1 MTDRLDK
8 GAYLGN
14 PNLKSANVPV
24 EFTEE
29 QVGEYLRC
37 SEDPIYFIKTYVK
50 IVNLNEGL
58 VPFELYDFQEKFVRT
73 IHQNRFVISKFPR
86 QSGKSTTVIS
96 YILHTVLF
104 NPNQNV
110 AILANKL
117 ATARELLHRLKLAYE
132 HLPKWLQQGVLSW
145 NKGSIELENG
155 SKILASATSSSAV
168 RGNSFN
174 LILLDEFAYVPY
186 NIADEFFSSV
196 YPTISSGKN
205 TKVIIVSTP
214 KGMNMY
220 YKLWTDAVNK
230 RNEYVPV
237 EVFWDEVPGRDEEWK
252 AQTIKN
258 TSEEQFRV
266 EFECD
271 FVGSI
276 HTLISSRKLKTL
288 SFINPLYKNDDGF
301 KVYEKPKKD
310 HNYILI
316 ADTSRGTGNDYHAF
330 TVIDMTQAPYRV
342 VATFRNNL
350 MAPAIYPTAI
360 ISAARQ
366 FNNAMVLVELNDI
379 GGQIADIIH
388 EEFEYEGLMSTS
400 VKGRKGQVLDG
411 GFNAQNQQRGVK
423 TTEVVKRVGCTTLKG
438 LIEQE
443 KLIIEDYDLVKEL
456 FSFVSKKN
464 SFEAEVGH
472 HDDLVMTLVLFAW
485 LTTQLYFKDIV
496 GGNISFE
503 MYGKEMK
510 ALEDE
515 MFFGFVDDG
524 ISDPHNEDSGTD
536 GWISA

>member
-1 MTDRLDK
+1 MTDK
-8 GAYLGN
+8 QNKSAYLGN
-14 PNLKSANVPV
+14 SNLKAENIQVQW
-24 EFTEE
+24 TEE
-29 QVGEYLRC
+29 QLEEYMKC
-37 SEDPIYFIKTYVK
+37 SQDPVYFIKKYVK

-58 VPFELYDFQEKFVRT
+58 VPFELYDFQERFVNT
-73 IHQNRFVISKFPR
+73 MHSNRFVISKFPR
-86 QSGKSTTVIS
+86 QSGKSTTVIA

-104 NPNQNV
+104 NPDQNV

-132 HLPKWLQQGVLSW
+132 YLPHWIQQGVRSW
-145 NKGSIELENG
+145 NKGSIELENN

-168 RGNSFN
+168 RGSSFN
-174 LILLDEFAYVPY
+174 MILLDEFAYVPF

-205 TKVIIVSTP
+205 TKVIVVSTP
-214 KGMNMY
+214 KGMNLY
-220 YKLWTDAVNK
+220 YKMWTDAVNG

-237 EVFWDEVPGRDEEWK
+237 EVFWDEVPGRDEAWK
-252 AQTIKN
+252 EQTIKN

-276 HTLISSRKLKTL
+276 HTLISPKKLKTL
-288 SFINPLYKNDDGF
+288 TFNSPIHKNDEGY

-310 HNYILI
+310 GNYILI

-330 TVIDMTQAPYRV
+330 TVIDLTHSPYRV

-350 MAPAIYPTAI
+350 MPPALYPTAI
-360 ISAARQ
+360 MAAAKQ
-366 FNNAMVLVELNDI
+366 FNNAMVLIEINDI
-379 GGQIADIIH
+379 GSQVSDIIH
-388 EEFEYEGLMSTS
+388 DEFEYDNLMVTS

-411 GFNAQNQQRGVK
+411 GFNAQNMQRGVK
-423 TTEVVKRVGCTTLKG
+423 TTEVVKRIGCTTLKG
-438 LIEQE
+438 LVEQE
-443 KLIIEDYDLVKEL
+443 KLLIEDYDIIKEL

-464 SFEAEVGH
+464 SFEAENGH
-472 HDDLVMTLVLFAW
+472 NDDLVITLVIFGW

-496 GGNISFE
+496 GGGNISYE
-503 MYGKEMK
+503 MYGKQMK
-510 ALEDE
+510 ELEEE

-524 ISDPHNEDSGTD
+524 ISDPHTEND
-536 GWISA
+536 GWSLA

>member
-1 MTDRLDK
+1 MTDKQDK

-24 EFTEE
+24 QFTEE
-29 QVGEYLRC
+29 QVSEYMKC
-37 SEDPIYFIKTYVK
+37 AEDPVYFIKKYVR

-58 VPFELYDFQEKFVRT
+58 IPFDLYDFQERFVQT
-73 IHQNRFVISKFPR
+73 IHANRFVISKFPR

-132 HLPKWLQQGVLSW
+132 YLPKWIQQGVISW

-174 LILLDEFAYVPY
+174 LILLDEFAYVPF

-237 EVFWDEVPGRDEEWK
+237 EVFWDEVPGRDEAWK
-252 AQTIKN
+252 EQTIKN
-258 TSEEQFRV
+258 TSEEQFRT

-271 FVGSI
+271 FVGSV
-276 HTLISSRKLKTL
+276 HTLISAKKLQTLTFVNPIHKTE
-288 SFINPLYKNDDGF
+288 DGF
-301 KVYEKPKKD
+301 KVYEKPQKG

-330 TVIDMTQAPYRV
+330 VVIDMTTPPYRV
-342 VATFRNNL
+342 VATFRNNTL
-350 MAPAIYPTAI
+350 PPAIYPTAI

-366 FNNAMVLVELNDI
+366 FNEALVLIELNDI
-379 GGQIADIIH
+379 GGQVSDIIH
-388 EEFEYEGLMSTS
+388 EEFEYDGLMSTS
-400 VKGRKGQVLDG
+400 IKGRKGQVLDG

-438 LIEQE
+438 LIEQDR
-443 KLIIEDYDLVKEL
+443 LMIEDFDLVKEL
-456 FSFVSKKN
+456 FSFVAKKN

-472 HDDLVMTLVLFAW
+472 NDDLVMTLVLFAW
-485 LTTQLYFKDIV
+485 LTTQLYFKDIT

-503 MYGKEMK
+503 MYGGQMRQ
-510 ALEDE
+510 LEEE
-515 MFFGFVDDG
+515 MFFGFLEDG
-524 ISDPHNEDSGTD
+524 LTDNDSENLQG
-536 GWISA
+536 GWTPL

>member
-37 SEDPIYFIKTYVK
+37 SEDPVYFIKEYVK

-237 EVFWDEVPGRDEEWK
+237 EVFWDEVPGRDEDWK

-271 FVGSI
+271 FVGSV
-276 HTLISSRKLKTL
+276 HTLISPRKLKTL
-288 SFINPLYKNDDGF
+288 SFINPVYKNDEGF

-330 TVIDMTQAPYRV
+330 TIVDMTEAPYRV

-350 MAPAIYPTAI
+350 MPPAMYPTAI
-360 ISAARQ
+360 VTAARQ
-366 FNNAMVLVELNDI
+366 FNNAMVLIELNDI
-379 GGQIADIIH
+379 GGQVADIIH

-423 TTEVVKRVGCTTLKG
+423 TTEVVKRIGCTTLKG
-438 LIEQE
+438 LVEQE
-443 KLIIEDYDLVKEL
+443 KLIIEDYDVVKEL

-485 LTTQLYFKDIV
+485 LTTQLYFKDVV
-496 GGNISFE
+496 GGNISME

-515 MFFGFVDDG
+515 MFFGFIDDG
-524 ISDPHNEDSGTD
+524 VSDPLDSSTSD
-536 GWISA
+536 GWTIV

>member
-1 MTDRLDK
+1 MTDKQDK

-14 PNLKSANVPV
+14 PNLKAANVPV
-24 EFTEE
+24 EFNEE
-29 QVGEYLRC
+29 QVAEYLHC
-37 SEDPIYFIKTYVK
+37 SQDPVYFIKNYVK
-50 IVNLNEGL
+50 IVNLNDGL
-58 VPFELYDFQEKFVRT
+58 VPFELYDFQEKFVNT
-73 IHQNRFVISKFPR
+73 IHKNRFTISKFPR
-86 QSGKSTTVIS
+86 QSGKSTTVIA

-132 HLPKWLQQGVLSW
+132 YLPKWIQQGVLSW

-155 SKILASATSSSAV
+155 SKILAAATSSSAV

-174 LILLDEFAYVPY
+174 LILLDEFAYVPF

-220 YKLWTDAVNK
+220 YKLWTDSVNG

-237 EVFWDEVPGRDEEWK
+237 EVFWDEVPGRDEAWK
-252 AQTIKN
+252 EQTIKN
-258 TSEEQFRV
+258 TSEEQFRT

-271 FVGSI
+271 FVGSV
-276 HTLISSRKLKTL
+276 HTLISPRKLKTL
-288 SFINPLYKNDDGF
+288 SFVNPIHKNDEGF
-301 KVYEKPKKD
+301 KLYEKPKKG

-330 TVIDMTQAPYRV
+330 TVLDMTEAPYRV
-342 VATFRNNL
+342 VATFRNNIL
-350 MAPAIYPTAI
+350 PPAMYPTAI
-360 ISAARQ
+360 VAAARQ
-366 FNNAMVLVELNDI
+366 FNDALVLVELNDI
-379 GGQIADIIH
+379 GGQVADIIH

-464 SFEAEVGH
+464 TYEAEVGH

-485 LTTQLYFKDIV
+485 LTTQLYFKDLI
-496 GGNISFE
+496 GGNISLE

-510 ALEDE
+510 QLEEE
-515 MFFGFVDDG
+515 MFFGFIDDG
-524 ISDPHNEDSGTD
+524 LGDPGGEDSY
-536 GWISA
+536 WKSS

>member
-37 SEDPIYFIKTYVK
+37 SEDPVYFIKEYVK

-220 YKLWTDAVNK
+220 YKLWTDSVNK

-271 FVGSI
+271 FVGSV
-276 HTLISSRKLKTL
+276 HTLISPRKLKTL
-288 SFINPLYKNDDGF
+288 SFINPLYKNDEGF

-330 TVIDMTQAPYRV
+330 TIIDMTEAPYRV

-350 MAPAIYPTAI
+350 MPPAMYPTAI
-360 ISAARQ
+360 VSAARQ
-366 FNNAMVLVELNDI
+366 FNGAMVLIELNDI
-379 GGQIADIIH
+379 GGQVADIIH

-423 TTEVVKRVGCTTLKG
+423 TTEVVKRIGCTTLKG
-438 LIEQE
+438 LVEQE
-443 KLIIEDYDLVKEL
+443 KLIIEDYDVVKEL

-485 LTTQLYFKDIV
+485 LTTQLYFKDVV
-496 GGNISFE
+496 GGNISIE
-503 MYGKEMK
+503 MYGKEIK

-515 MFFGFVDDG
+515 MFFGFIDDG
-524 ISDPHNEDSGTD
+524 VSDPLDPSTND
-536 GWISA
+536 GWTIV

>member
-14 PNLKSANVPV
+14 PNLKAANVPV

-29 QVGEYLRC
+29 QIGEYLRC
-37 SEDPIYFIKTYVK
+37 SEDPVYFIKNYVK

-58 VPFELYDFQEKFVRT
+58 VPFELYEFQERFVKT
-73 IHQNRFVISKFPR
+73 IHNNRFTISKFPR
-86 QSGKSTTVIS
+86 QSGKSTTVIA

-132 HLPKWLQQGVLSW
+132 HLPRWLQQGVLSW

-174 LILLDEFAYVPY
+174 LILLDEFAYVPF

-220 YKLWTDAVNK
+220 YKLWTDSVNK
-230 RNEYVPV
+230 RNDYVPV

-258 TSEEQFRV
+258 TSEEQFRT

-271 FVGSI
+271 FVGSV
-276 HTLISSRKLKTL
+276 HTLISSKKLKTL
-288 SFINPLYKNDDGF
+288 TFVNPLYKNEEGF
-301 KVYEKPKKD
+301 KVYEKAKPN
-310 HNYILI
+310 HQYILI

-330 TVIDMTQAPYRV
+330 TVIDLTEAPYRV

-350 MAPAIYPTAI
+350 MPPSMYPMAI
-360 ISAARQ
+360 ISAAKQ
-366 FNNAMVLVELNDI
+366 FNSAMVLVELNDI
-379 GGQIADIIH
+379 GGQVADIIH
-388 EEFEYEGLMSTS
+388 EEFEYDGLMSTS

-443 KLIIEDYDLVKEL
+443 KLVIEDYDLVKEL

-472 HDDLVMTLVLFAW
+472 NDDLVMTLVLFAW
-485 LTTQLYFKDIV
+485 LTTQLYFKDVV

-503 MYGKEMK
+503 MYADKMK
-510 ALEDE
+510 QLEED

-524 ISDPHNEDSGTD
+524 VNDPD
-536 GWISA
+536 GVDRETGDWF

>member
-37 SEDPIYFIKTYVK
+37 SEDPVYFIKEYVK

-271 FVGSI
+271 FVGSV
-276 HTLISSRKLKTL
+276 HTLISPRKLKTL
-288 SFINPLYKNDDGF
+288 SFINPVYKNDEGF

-330 TVIDMTQAPYRV
+330 TIIDMTEAPYRV

-350 MAPAIYPTAI
+350 MPPAMYPTAI
-360 ISAARQ
+360 VSAARQ
-366 FNNAMVLVELNDI
+366 FNNSMVLIELNDI
-379 GGQIADIIH
+379 GGQVADILH

-423 TTEVVKRVGCTTLKG
+423 TTEVVKRIGCTTLKG
-438 LIEQE
+438 LVEQE
-443 KLIIEDYDLVKEL
+443 KLIIEDYDVVKEL

-485 LTTQLYFKDIV
+485 LTTQLYFKDVV
-496 GGNISFE
+496 GGNISME

-515 MFFGFVDDG
+515 MFFGFIDDG
-524 ISDPHNEDSGTD
+524 VSDPLDPSSTND
-536 GWISA
+536 GWTIV

>member
-1 MTDRLDK
+1 MTDKQDK

-14 PNLKSANVPV
+14 PNLKGANVPV

-29 QVGEYLRC
+29 QIAEYLRC
-37 SEDPIYFIKTYVK
+37 SQDPIHFIKNYVK
-50 IVNLNEGL
+50 IVNLNDGL
-58 VPFELYDFQEKFVRT
+58 VPFELYDFQEKFVKT
-73 IHQNRFVISKFPR
+73 IHANRFTISKFPR
-86 QSGKSTTVIS
+86 QSGKSTTVIA

-132 HLPKWLQQGVLSW
+132 YLPKWIQQGVLSW

-155 SKILASATSSSAV
+155 SKILAAATSSSAV

-174 LILLDEFAYVPY
+174 LILLDEFAYVPF

-220 YKLWTDAVNK
+220 YKLWTDSVNG

-237 EVFWDEVPGRDEEWK
+237 EVFWDEVPGRDEAWK
-252 AQTIKN
+252 QQTIKN
-258 TSEEQFRV
+258 TSEEQFRT

-276 HTLISSRKLKTL
+276 HTLISPRKLKTL
-288 SFINPLYKNDDGF
+288 SFINPIYKNDDGF
-301 KVYEKPKKD
+301 KVYEKPQKN
-310 HNYILI
+310 HNYIVI
-316 ADTSRGTGNDYHAF
+316 VDTSRGTGNDYHAF
-330 TVIDMTQAPYRV
+330 TVIDITQAPYRI
-342 VATFRNNL
+342 VATFRNNIIP
-350 MAPAIYPTAI
+350 PAMYPTAI
-360 ISAARQ
+360 IAAARQ
-366 FNNAMVLVELNDI
+366 FNDALVLVELNDI
-379 GGQIADIIH
+379 GGQIADIIY

-464 SFEAEVGH
+464 TYEAETGH

-485 LTTQLYFKDIV
+485 LTTQLYFKDLI
-496 GGNISFE
+496 GGNISLE

-510 ALEDE
+510 QLEEE
-515 MFFGFVDDG
+515 MFFGFIDDG
-524 ISDPHNEDSGTD
+524 VGDPDGEDRSM
-536 GWISA
+536 WKPA

>member
-1 MTDRLDK
+1 MTTK
-8 GAYLGN
+8 QNKSAYLGN
-14 PNLKSANVPV
+14 ANLKAANVPV

-29 QVGEYLRC
+29 QIAEYLRC
-37 SEDPIYFIKTYVK
+37 SQDPVYFIKNYVK

-58 VPFELYDFQEKFVRT
+58 VPFELYDFQERFVKT
-73 IHQNRFVISKFPR
+73 MHENRFTISKFPR
-86 QSGKSTTVIS
+86 QSGKSTTVIA

-117 ATARELLHRLKLAYE
+117 ATARELLHRLQLAYE
-132 HLPKWLQQGVLSW
+132 HLPMWIQQGVLSW

-174 LILLDEFAYVPY
+174 LILLDEFAYVPF
-186 NIADEFFSSV
+186 NVADEFFSSV
-196 YPTISSGKN
+196 YPTISSGKT
-205 TKVIIVSTP
+205 TKVIIISTP

-237 EVFWDEVPGRDEEWK
+237 EVFWDEVPGRDDAWK
-252 AQTIKN
+252 EQTIKN

-276 HTLISSRKLKTL
+276 HTLISPRKLKTL
-288 SFINPLYKNDDGF
+288 TFVNPIYKNDEGF
-301 KVYEKPKKD
+301 KVYHKPEKD

-330 TVIDMTQAPYRV
+330 TVIDITQAPYRV

-350 MAPAIYPTAI
+350 MPPVMYPTAI
-360 ISAARQ
+360 VAAARQ
-366 FNNAMVLVELNDI
+366 YNEAMVLVELNDI
-379 GGQIADIIH
+379 GGQVADIIH
-388 EEFEYEGLMSTS
+388 DEFEYEGLMSTS

-411 GFNAQNQQRGVK
+411 GFNAQNQQKGIK
-423 TTEVVKRVGCTTLKG
+423 TTEVVKRIGCSTLKG

-464 SFEAEVGH
+464 TFEAEVGH
-472 HDDLVMTLVLFAW
+472 NDDLVMTLVLFSW
-485 LTTQLYFKDIV
+485 LTTQLYFKDVV
-496 GGNISFE
+496 GGNISLE
-503 MYGKEMK
+503 MYEKQMK
-510 ALEDE
+510 SLEDE
-515 MFFGFVDDG
+515 MFFGFIDDG
-524 ISDPHNEDSGTD
+524 LTDHTEDNG
-536 GWISA
+536 GWVSA

>member
-1 MTDRLDK
+1 MTDKQDK

-24 EFTEE
+24 QFTEE
-29 QVGEYLRC
+29 QVSEYMKC
-37 SEDPIYFIKTYVK
+37 AEDPVYFIKKYVR

-58 VPFELYDFQEKFVRT
+58 IPFDLYDFQERFVRT
-73 IHQNRFVISKFPR
+73 IHANRFVISKFPR

-132 HLPKWLQQGVLSW
+132 YLPKWIQQGVISW

-174 LILLDEFAYVPY
+174 LILLDEFAYVPF

-196 YPTISSGKN
+196 YPTISSGKS

-237 EVFWDEVPGRDEEWK
+237 EVFWDEVPGRDEAWK
-252 AQTIKN
+252 EQTIKN
-258 TSEEQFRV
+258 TSEEQFRT

-271 FVGSI
+271 FVGSV
-276 HTLISSRKLKTL
+276 HTLISPKKLQTLTFVNPIHKTE
-288 SFINPLYKNDDGF
+288 DGF
-301 KVYEKPKKD
+301 RVYEKPQKG

-330 TVIDMTQAPYRV
+330 VIIDMTTPPYRV
-342 VATFRNNL
+342 VATFRNNTL
-350 MAPAIYPTAI
+350 PPAIYPTAI

-366 FNNAMVLVELNDI
+366 FNEALVLIELNDI
-379 GGQIADIIH
+379 GGQISDIIH

-400 VKGRKGQVLDG
+400 IKGRKGQVLDG

-438 LIEQE
+438 LIEQDR
-443 KLIIEDYDLVKEL
+443 LMIEDFDLVKEL
-456 FSFVSKKN
+456 FSFVAKKN

-472 HDDLVMTLVLFAW
+472 NDDLVMTLVLFAW
-485 LTTQLYFKDIV
+485 LTTQLYFKDIT

-503 MYGKEMK
+503 MYAGQMRQ
-510 ALEDE
+510 LEEE
-515 MFFGFVDDG
+515 MFFGFLDDG
-524 ISDPHNEDSGTD
+524 LTDNDSENIQD
-536 GWISA
+536 GWTPIR

>member
-1 MTDRLDK
+1 MTDKQDK

-24 EFTEE
+24 QFTEE
-29 QVGEYLRC
+29 QVSEYMKC
-37 SEDPIYFIKTYVK
+37 AEDPVYFIKKYVR

-58 VPFELYDFQEKFVRT
+58 IPFDLYDFQERFVQT
-73 IHQNRFVISKFPR
+73 IHANRFVISKFPR

-132 HLPKWLQQGVLSW
+132 YLPKWIQQGVISW

-174 LILLDEFAYVPY
+174 LILLDEFAYVPF

-237 EVFWDEVPGRDEEWK
+237 EVFWDEVPGRDEAWK
-252 AQTIKN
+252 EQTIKN
-258 TSEEQFRV
+258 TSEEQFRT

-271 FVGSI
+271 FVGSV
-276 HTLISSRKLKTL
+276 HTLISAKKLQTLTFVNPIHKTE
-288 SFINPLYKNDDGF
+288 DGF
-301 KVYEKPKKD
+301 KVYEKPQKG

-316 ADTSRGTGNDYHAF
+316 ADTARGTGNDYHAF
-330 TVIDMTQAPYRV
+330 VVIDMTTPPYRV
-342 VATFRNNL
+342 VATFRNNTIP
-350 MAPAIYPTAI
+350 PAIYPTAI

-366 FNNAMVLVELNDI
+366 FNEALVLIELNDI
-379 GGQIADIIH
+379 GGQVSDIIH

-400 VKGRKGQVLDG
+400 IKGRKGQVLDG

-438 LIEQE
+438 LIEQDR
-443 KLIIEDYDLVKEL
+443 LMIEDFDLVKEL
-456 FSFVSKKN
+456 FSFVAKKN

-472 HDDLVMTLVLFAW
+472 NDDLVMTLVLFAW
-485 LTTQLYFKDIV
+485 LTTQLYFKDIT

-503 MYGKEMK
+503 MYAGQMRQ
-510 ALEDE
+510 LEEE
-515 MFFGFVDDG
+515 MFFGFLDDG
-524 ISDPHNEDSGTD
+524 LTDNDSENIQG
-536 GWISA
+536 GWTPIR

>member
-37 SEDPIYFIKTYVK
+37 SEDPVYFIKEYVK

-220 YKLWTDAVNK
+220 YKLWTDSVNK

-271 FVGSI
+271 FVGSV
-276 HTLISSRKLKTL
+276 HTLISPRKLKTL
-288 SFINPLYKNDDGF
+288 SFINPLYKNDEGF

-330 TVIDMTQAPYRV
+330 TIIDMTEAPYRV

-350 MAPAIYPTAI
+350 MPPAMYPTAI
-360 ISAARQ
+360 VSAARQ
-366 FNNAMVLVELNDI
+366 FNGAMVLIELNDI
-379 GGQIADIIH
+379 GGQVADIIH

-423 TTEVVKRVGCTTLKG
+423 TTEVVKRIGCTTLKG
-438 LIEQE
+438 LVEQE
-443 KLIIEDYDLVKEL
+443 KLIIEDYDVVKEL

-485 LTTQLYFKDIV
+485 LTTQLYFKDVV
-496 GGNISFE
+496 GGNISIE

-515 MFFGFVDDG
+515 MFFGFIDDG
-524 ISDPHNEDSGTD
+524 VSDPLDGSAND
-536 GWISA
+536 GWTIV